1 MDSSSKRIAWVD
13 TLKFIGVFGV
23 YICHFQAEAGYFYP
37 FGFRFLA
44 ELFIFISGA
53 MEAIST
59 SELSLFDGI
68 KRKFQSIILP
78 YFFFCFIS
86 ILIIIFSGEAT
97 VNVLLKTSFQYLL
110 GVRNTLFSPILWFL
124 PTLFVISVI
133 FILLKK
139 LIKNRWLILLAGS
152 ILFVISETLL
162 PHHPLV
168 EPSWYWNVDSAIY
181 FFFYYALGYSL
192 FPYIAQ
198 LLSSNSRG
206 SRLAVL
212 ISGAFAGAYALAFL
226 LGKDYIAIFLGQ
238 VPHSNP
244 IISVTSSIVLIWFS
258 ILVSQTISNI
268 ELFQRIGRNTLYIRF
283 RTDHQTPHANTLL
296 HFWIKFEDRI
306 TFRRNHIHV
315 PRIRS
320 GNLSDRALPKNI
332 LQANSGLCHRSRQDA
347 REIPDHLNLHPI

>member
-1 MDSSSKRIAWVD
+1 MDNSSKRIAWID
-13 TLKFIGVFGV
+13 TLKFIGIFGV
-23 YICHFQAEAGYFYP
+23 YICHFQAEAGYFYT

-44 ELFIFISGA
+44 ELFIFVSGA

-59 SELSLFDGI
+59 IELSLFDNI

-97 VNVLLKTSFQYLL
+97 VNVLLKTSFQYLT

-139 LIKNRWLILLAGS
+139 LIKNRWLILLAGA
-152 ILFVISETLL
+152 ILFIIAETLL

-181 FFFYYALGYSL
+181 FFFYYALGYAL

-198 LLSSNSRG
+198 LLSSNSRIT
-206 SRLAVL
+206 RLAVL
-212 ISGAFAGAYALAFL
+212 ISGVFAGAYALAFL

-244 IISVTSSIVLIWFS
+244 IISISSAIVLIWFS
-258 ILVSQTISNI
+258 IFVSQTISSI
-268 ELFQRIGRNTLYIRF
+268 ELFQRIGRNTLYILGSEQIIK
-283 RTDHQTPHANTLL
+283 HLTPTL
-296 HFWIKFEDRI
+296 FSIF
-306 TFRRNHIHV
+306 
-315 PRIRS
+315 
-320 GNLSDRALPKNI
+320 G
-332 LQANSGLCHRSRQDA
+332 
-347 REIPDHLNLHPI
+347 LNLKIESLSGVIIFTFLAFVAEIYLIVPFLKTFYKGILSFVIGPGRTQEKSQIG